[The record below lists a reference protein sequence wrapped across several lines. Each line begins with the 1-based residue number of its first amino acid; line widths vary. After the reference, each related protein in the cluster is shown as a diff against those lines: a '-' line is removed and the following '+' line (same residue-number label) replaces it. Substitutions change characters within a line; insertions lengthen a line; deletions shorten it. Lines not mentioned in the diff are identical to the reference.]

1 MNSTP
6 KLLAALMATVG
17 LAACDR
23 PAVVNNPPPGP
34 AVAVPTPVPG
44 PPGPTGAT
52 GSQGAQGTQGEPG
65 KTGVLVVPAPAP
77 AASEPPKQ

>member
-34 AVAVPTPVPG
+34 AVVVPAPVPG
-44 PPGPTGAT
+44 PPGPA
-52 GSQGAQGTQGEPG
+52 GSQGAQGESG
-65 KTGVLVVPAPAP
+65 KSSVVVVPTPAP
-77 AASEPPKQ
+77 AASEPPT

>member
-44 PPGPTGAT
+44 PPGPA
-52 GSQGAQGTQGEPG
+52 GSQGAQGEPG
-65 KTGVLVVPAPAP
+65 TSGVVVVPAPAP